1 METTPQEQHHNR
13 SDTNQEQIKSTDELK
28 SELERLSRELAA
40 AQQERSQSAAYGLEL
55 LNEKENL
62 ERNYQSI
69 EALYE
74 QSKRDLQE
82 LREAWNKAVNEQR
95 VSATTVFEKE
105 VQLLNDSDALA
116 ASLTHAKQ
124 ETEKELK
131 STKSQLDSAIT
142 EKDRYLTERDEL
154 SKKVSS
160 LEQERKTLK
169 AELKDVKGRETKLFN
184 ENSELEEE
192 NVSLQKQVANLR
204 SAQVEFESSK
214 HEIQRLQEVV
224 VALNS
229 QVEEMVTLRRIT
241 ERQMQEALEALQ
253 SEREQKYAL
262 RKELDKRNSADPLL
276 NWTSLAALKGSP
288 HLANLALR
296 GFGSPRDNRTSA
308 LDTDCEG
315 SPNGFGSDQDGGTA
329 FSDQD
334 HSYDV
339 GHELEMPSI
348 EGSLFDEVHL
358 TEIKKLQQNLE
369 EKENQRS
376 NLNTKLIEIQHKLD
390 SKSRKADDIGKKLT
404 AICSLVEEI
413 YNESDIQ
420 KLSSPSKQQKAEQ
433 QKQQLDGSA
442 SKNEESVANL
452 SRSEEVTSTTN
463 DSNNSNAS
471 SNQPSTPAKK
481 SSSAIDD
488 FDNVYS
494 HLQALFNEFKS
505 YQEMLASNASNNN
518 NNNKSKDNT
527 SLVSNNSDMNLNTEN
542 AISEGEAN
550 QTKKL
555 EAPETLNS
563 DDVQSL
569 RTMLYKKH
577 EQLKSLRTILKSNK
591 ESAEVAL
598 KNLKSKYD
606 MEKAIVAETMT
617 KLRHEHKRLNE
628 DAATFASLRSHFSA
642 RIEEYNSE
650 IEKLQ
655 SKLAASE
662 QEKNTLNSI
671 LRMAIEQKVML
682 TQKLEALEMDRE
694 DSQQHRQEQNGGGAN
709 KNSGN
714 GANGQQPRSGGFMRG
729 GRGGATGGG
738 RNTRPSRVIRP
749 SSNNGDRPR

>member
-1 METTPQEQHHNR
+1 METSQMSEQQQQKS
-13 SDTNQEQIKSTDELK
+13 SDQQSDLK
-28 SELERLSRELAA
+28 NEVERLSRELAA

-62 ERNYQSI
+62 QQKYESI
-69 EALYE
+69 ETLYE

-95 VSATTVFEKE
+95 ISATTVFEKE

-116 ASLTHAKQ
+116 ASFTHARQ
-124 ETEKELK
+124 EIEKELK
-131 STKSQLDSAIT
+131 QTKSQLDSAIA
-142 EKDRYLTERDEL
+142 EKDRYLNERDEL

-169 AELKDVKGRETKLFN
+169 AELKDLKGRETKLFN
-184 ENSELEEE
+184 ENSDLEEE
-192 NVSLQKQVANLR
+192 NVSLQKQVSNLR

-214 HEIQRLQEVV
+214 HEIQRLQDEV

-229 QVEEMVTLRRIT
+229 QLEEMVTLRRIT

-262 RKELDKRNSADPLL
+262 RKELDKRNSADPLI
-276 NWTSLAALKGSP
+276 NWSSLAALKGSP

-296 GFGSPRDNRTSA
+296 GFSSPRDRSTVSRDA
-308 LDTDCEG
+308 DG
-315 SPNGFGSDQDGGTA
+315 SSPNGFGSDQDGGTA
-329 FSDQD
+329 FSDPEQ
-334 HSYDV
+334 SYDMM
-339 GHELEMPSI
+339 HELEMPSI

-390 SKSRKADDIGKKLT
+390 SKSRQADEIEKKLT
-404 AICSLVEEI
+404 TICLLVEEI

-420 KLSSPSKQQKAEQ
+420 KLSSPTKQKLDKQQVVTDSNDSNNK
-433 QKQQLDGSA
+433 SA
-442 SKNEESVANL
+442 N
-452 SRSEEVTSTTN
+452 EVTSTTN
-463 DSNNSNAS
+463 DSI
-471 SNQPSTPAKK
+471 NQSPTTMTKK
-481 SSSAIDD
+481 SNILDD
-488 FDNVYS
+488 FDNIYS
-494 HLQALFNEFKS
+494 HLQALFAEFKS
-505 YQEMLASNASNNN
+505 YQEMCASNAKKENIQ
-518 NNNKSKDNT
+518 SKKDTNQ
-527 SLVSNNSDMNLNTEN
+527 VSDTNLIEQ
-542 AISEGEAN
+542 AISEGD
-550 QTKKL
+550 KKI
-555 EAPETLNS
+555 EAPETLQS

-569 RTMLYKKH
+569 RAMLYKKH
-577 EQLKSLRTILKSNK
+577 EQLKQLRTILKSNK
-591 ESAEVAL
+591 DSAEVAL

-617 KLRHEHKRLNE
+617 KLRLEHKRLNE

-642 RIEEYNSE
+642 RIEEYNTE

-682 TQKLEALEMDRE
+682 TQKLEALEVDRE
-694 DSQQHRQEQNGGGAN
+694 DNQHMGNNNNKGGP
-709 KNSGN
+709 
-714 GANGQQPRSGGFMRG
+714 NGQQPRTGFMRG
-729 GRGGATGGG
+729 RGSGSAAGGG

-749 SSNNGDRPR
+749 SGGGERPR

>member
-1 METTPQEQHHNR
+1 MESAQANSLTEQT
-13 SDTNQEQIKSTDELK
+13 SGIKKSEGQYDELRN
-28 SELERLSRELAA
+28 EVERLSRELTA

-62 ERNYQSI
+62 QRKYESI
-69 EALYE
+69 EASYQ

-116 ASLTHAKQ
+116 ASFTHAKQ
-124 ETEKELK
+124 EIEKELK
-131 STKSQLDSAIT
+131 LTKSQLDSAT
-142 EKDRYLTERDEL
+142 NDKDRYQTERDEL
-154 SKKVSS
+154 IKKVNA
-160 LEQERKTLK
+160 LELERKTLK
-169 AELKDVKGRETKLFN
+169 TELKDLKSRETKLFN

-192 NVSLQKQVANLR
+192 NVGLQKQVSNLR

-214 HEIQRLQEVV
+214 HEIQRLQDDL

-229 QVEEMVTLRRIT
+229 QLEEMVTLKRIT

-262 RKELDKRNSADPLL
+262 RKELDKRNSTDPLI

-296 GFGSPRDNRTSA
+296 GFGSTRDRTSRES
-308 LDTDCEG
+308 DDS
-315 SPNGFGSDQDGGTA
+315 SPNGFGSDHDGGAA
-329 FSDQD
+329 FSDAEQ
-334 HSYDV
+334 SYDMM
-339 GHELEMPSI
+339 HELEMPSI

-376 NLNTKLIEIQHKLD
+376 NLNTKLIEIQHKLE
-390 SKSRKADDIGKKLT
+390 SKVRQADEIEKKLT
-404 AICSLVEEI
+404 SLCSLVEEI

-420 KLSSPSKQQKAEQ
+420 KLSSPAKQKLDKRQ
-433 QKQQLDGSA
+433 QIVPD
-442 SKNEESVANL
+442 AND
-452 SRSEEVTSTTN
+452 SISGQEVTSTTN
-463 DSNNSNAS
+463 DSVQQSPKA
-471 SNQPSTPAKK
+471 TK
-481 SSSAIDD
+481 SSILDD
-488 FDNVYS
+488 FDNIYS
-494 HLQALFNEFKS
+494 HLQSLFAEFKS
-505 YQEMLASNASNNN
+505 YQGICASANA
-518 NNNKSKDNT
+518 NKENVQSKKD
-527 SLVSNNSDMNLNTEN
+527 SPQASDMNSIDQILTEGDRK
-542 AISEGEAN
+542 I
-550 QTKKL
+550 
-555 EAPETLNS
+555 EAPETLQS

-569 RTMLYKKH
+569 RAMLYKKH
-577 EQLKSLRTILKSNK
+577 EQLKQLRTILKSNK
-591 ESAEVAL
+591 DSAEVAL

-617 KLRHEHKRLNE
+617 KLRLEHKRLNE

-642 RIEEYNSE
+642 RIEEYNTE

-694 DSQQHRQEQNGGGAN
+694 DSQQMG
-709 KNSGN
+709 SGN
-714 GANGQQPRSGGFMRG
+714 HNNSKGGLNGQQPRSGVMR
-729 GRGGATGGG
+729 GRGGSTGGG
-738 RNTRPSRVIRP
+738 RNARSSRVIRP
-749 SSNNGDRPR
+749 SGAGERPR